1 MNGPGSVA
9 VAKGLDMLAIITK
22 GEERS
27 LANVYLALELVFFFF
42 FLPPFHLSY
51 GNQHIVQI
59 VGYLAMLCSQGF
71 TDK

>member
-59 VGYLAMLCSQGF
+59 VGYCNVMLSGF
-71 TDK
+71 Y

>member
-9 VAKGLDMLAIITK
+9 VARVLDMLAIITK

-42 FLPPFHLSY
+42 FLPPFYLSY
-51 GNQHIVQI
+51 GNQHIGQI
-59 VGYLAMLCSQGF
+59 VGYCNVMISGF
-71 TDK
+71 Y